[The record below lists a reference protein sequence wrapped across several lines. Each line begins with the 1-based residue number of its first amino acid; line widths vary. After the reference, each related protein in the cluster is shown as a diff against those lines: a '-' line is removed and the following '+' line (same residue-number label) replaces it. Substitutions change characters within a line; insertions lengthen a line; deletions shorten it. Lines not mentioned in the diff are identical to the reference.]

1 MHGKDWGA
9 IVTWTYTQY
18 PYLESGE
25 ELYKD
30 LVLAYENG
38 AKYIILF
45 DANEGW
51 TQSVLKPEHF
61 SALKRFWEY
70 VKQKPRHNTQASDRV
85 AYVLP
90 KDYRY
95 GFRGPDDKIWGFW
108 EADNLTGKVCAN
120 LNYLLTKYGEKLDI
134 VYENNLLPGNTYGYS
149 ELFYW
154 NDSSLPQLSNPPA
167 SPSISPEPSRFP
179 TQTATPVIIEKPQAP
194 IDYVPVVA
202 IGAVLA
208 VVAVP
213 AYLLRKRE
221 YNITFASTGIG
232 RDYSGTVFVVDGEN
246 HDKNGASFWWN
257 SGSRHPYEFRSKI
270 EVSRSHQYVKS
281 YVLVSTTGTESDQY
295 GSLTV
300 SRPATI
306 TGTYRPVFEVLRNS

>member
-1 MHGKDWGA
+1 MHHKDWGA
-9 IVTWTYTQY
+9 VITWTYTQD
-18 PYLESGE
+18 PYLESGP

-30 LVLAYENG
+30 LVLAYKNG

-51 TQSVLKPEHF
+51 TKSVLEKEHF
-61 SALKRFWEY
+61 EALRQFWEY
-70 VKQKPRHNTQASDRV
+70 VKKNPRQNTQASDRV

-90 KDYRY
+90 KDYGY

-120 LNYLLTKYGEKLDI
+120 LNYLLTNYGENLDI
-134 VYENNLLPGNTYGYS
+134 IYDNNLLPGNTYGYR

-154 NDSSLPQLSNPPA
+154 NDFSLPQLA
-167 SPSISPEPSRFP
+167 SPPTVPSPPTRFPPTP
-179 TQTATPVIIEKPQAP
+179 TQTATPIRIENPQP
-194 IDYVPVVA
+194 IDYVPVLA

-213 AYLLRKRE
+213 AYFLRKRE

-232 RDYSGTVFVVDGEN
+232 RDYSGTVFAVDGEN
-246 HDKNGASFWWN
+246 HDKYGASFWWN

-300 SRPATI
+300 SRPAI
-306 TGTYRPVFEVLRNS
+306 VTGNYRPVFEVLRNS